1 MSVFISTF
9 HKTCE
14 VNVYPNQ
21 PGTFVEAY
29 HDDRHF
35 IFRYVPEFFERTK
48 VPTKNIGGLI
58 AAGAE
63 LKVRDPEVK
72 KGTLRLTLVVERAGR
87 PDLTMRL
94 ESYIN

>member
-1 MSVFISTF
+1 MSVFISAF

-35 IFRYVPEFFERTK
+35 IFRYVPEFFAKTK

-63 LKVRDPEVK
+63 LQVRDPVLK
-72 KGTLRLTLVVERAGR
+72 KGALRLTLVVERAGR